1 MKITSHRS
9 INFDRSIEL
18 ERVITDVQPFVI
30 GLWTESSKLLFQMEL
45 GFIDYILADYSNC
58 NGNHIA

>member
-9 INFDRSIEL
+9 LNFDRSIEL
-18 ERVITDVQPFVI
+18 ERLITDVHPFVI
-30 GLWTESSKLLFQMEL
+30 GLWTESSKHPFRMEL

-58 NGNHIA
+58 NENHIA